1 MRYRLVMIVLAQAA
15 LVAGLALALR
25 LGVMPLGVRGEWEWP
40 RVPVGPMPIDL
51 ALAAAG
57 LAAYAGFV
65 ALGFRALSGRTSRRR
80 EAAWLAGLLGGA
92 VAIQATLMSGAPLG
106 YGLTKWVTLHNPG
119 SNGYYTVAKAQI
131 DDPWRFL
138 AEYPDWIRR
147 QDALHVGT
155 HPPGLFLA
163 SHAALRAMESR
174 PKLARFVVD
183 HLPWSVAEGFRQ
195 VVGALPVADRAAL
208 ALTGALVLLACAATV
223 VPLYLLARS
232 SLSAPEAW
240 VAASLWPLVP
250 SAILFQPTA
259 DTAFPLLST
268 SALALAAH
276 AGRSGPRR
284 GYLLAAGAG
293 LVLALGMAFTLAFL
307 PVGLVVAILLA
318 GARAR
323 TCVAGRSR
331 SSRRASGSSSRPS
344 RPGGSRGRTRSS
356 SGGGTGATTRGSTRS
371 IARSYSAWVVA
382 NPIEMT
388 LALGLAASAWALIGL
403 LAPRRAPRAAWAA
416 LAVLLVLN
424 FSGRNL
430 SEVARLW
437 LPFMP
442 PLLTATG
449 PGLARLGGG
458 RRPSPRVCFEART
471 LGSLIFWGPPG
482 TGKTTVARLLGG
494 CHRARVRADFRG
506 VLRRRRS
513 EEGVRRSARAPRDRQ
528 GHALVRR

>member
-1 MRYRLVMIVLAQAA
+1 MRYRPVMIIVLQAA
-15 LVAGLALALR
+15 LVAIMALALR

-40 RVPVGPMPIDL
+40 RVPAGPMAIDL

-57 LAAYAGFV
+57 LAAYAGAV
-65 ALGFRALSGRTSRRR
+65 ALGLRALSGRTTRRR
-80 EAAWLAGLLGGA
+80 EACWLAGLLGGA

-106 YGLTKWVTLHNPG
+106 YGLTKWVTLHDPG
-119 SNGYYTVAKAQI
+119 SNGYYTVAKSQI

-138 AEYPDWIRR
+138 AGYPDWIRR
-147 QDALHVGT
+147 QDELHVGT
-155 HPPGLFLA
+155 HPPGLFVA

-183 HLPWSVAEGFRQ
+183 HLPWSVEEGFRQ

-208 ALTGALVLLACAATV
+208 ALTGGLVLLACAATV

-232 SLSAPEAW
+232 SLTAPEAW

-268 SALALAAH
+268 TALALAAH
-276 AGRSGPRR
+276 AARSGPRWR
-284 GYLLAAGAG
+284 YLLAAGAG

-307 PVGLVVAILLA
+307 PVGLVAAILMA
-318 GARAR
+318 GARVPDWRRGALSIVATGVGFLAATLLAWGVTGANPFVVWWWNGQNHARFYEEYAR
-323 TCVAGRSR
+323 TY
-331 SSRRASGSSSRPS
+331 
-344 RPGGSRGRTRSS
+344 
-356 SGGGTGATTRGSTRS
+356 STW
-371 IARSYSAWVVA
+371 IVA

-388 LALGLAASAWALIGL
+388 LALGLTASAWALIGL
-403 LAPRRAPRAAWAA
+403 LSPQRAPRTAWAA

-437 LPFMP
+437 LPLMP

-449 PGLARLGGG
+449 LGLVRLGGG
-458 RRPSPRVCFEART
+458 PKT
-471 LGSLIFWGPPG
+471 LAASVVLQGAQTLILQAAIQVVYP
-482 TGKTTVARLLGG
+482 A
-494 CHRARVRADFRG
+494 
-506 VLRRRRS
+506 
-513 EEGVRRSARAPRDRQ
+513 
-528 GHALVRR
+528 

>member
-1 MRYRLVMIVLAQAA
+1 MIRPSRRPPRNLLASIFRAPRPSSGAPTAVKIGPMRYRLVMMILAQAA

-51 ALAAAG
+51 ALATAG
-57 LAAYAGFV
+57 LAAYASFV
-65 ALGFRALSGRTSRRR
+65 ALGFRALSGRTSRRL
-80 EAAWLAGLLGGA
+80 EAACLTGLLGGA

-138 AEYPDWIRR
+138 AGYPDWIRR

-195 VVGALPVADRAAL
+195 VVGGLPLADRAAL
-208 ALTGALVLLACAATV
+208 ALTGGLVLLACAGTV

-284 GYLLAAGAG
+284 GYLLAAVAG

-307 PVGLVVAILLA
+307 PVGLVAAILLA
-318 GARAR
+318 GARGPALR
-323 TCVAGRSR
+323 RGALSIVATGVGFLG
-331 SSRRASGSSSRPS
+331 A
-344 RPGGSRGRTRSS
+344 TLAAWAV
-356 SGGGTGATTRGSTRS
+356 TGANPFVVWWWNGRNHARFYEEY
-371 IARSYSAWVVA
+371 ARSYASWVVA

-458 RRPSPRVCFEART
+458 PKT
-471 LGSLIFWGPPG
+471 LAASVMLQGAQTLI
-482 TGKTTVARLLGG
+482 LQ
-494 CHRARVRADFRG
+494 
-506 VLRRRRS
+506 
-513 EEGVRRSARAPRDRQ
+513 SAIQVVYPT
-528 GHALVRR
+528 

>member
-1 MRYRLVMIVLAQAA
+1 
-15 LVAGLALALR
+15 
-25 LGVMPLGVRGEWEWP
+25 
-40 RVPVGPMPIDL
+40 
-51 ALAAAG
+51 
-57 LAAYAGFV
+57 
-65 ALGFRALSGRTSRRR
+65 
-80 EAAWLAGLLGGA
+80 
-92 VAIQATLMSGAPLG
+92 
-106 YGLTKWVTLHNPG
+106 
-119 SNGYYTVAKAQI
+119 
-131 DDPWRFL
+131 
-138 AEYPDWIRR
+138 
-147 QDALHVGT
+147 
-155 HPPGLFLA
+155 LFLA
-163 SHAALRAMESR
+163 SHAALRAMESHPR
-174 PKLARFVVD
+174 SARFVVD

-195 VVGALPVADRAAL
+195 VVGGLPVADRAAL
-208 ALTGALVLLACAATV
+208 ALTGGLVLLACAATV

-284 GYLLAAGAG
+284 GYLLATGAG

-318 GARAR
+318 GARGPVLR
-323 TCVAGRSR
+323 RGVLSIVATGVGFLV
-331 SSRRASGSSSRPS
+331 A
-344 RPGGSRGRTRSS
+344 TLAAWVV
-356 SGGGTGATTRGSTRS
+356 TGANPFVVWWWNGRNHSRFYEEY
-371 IARSYSAWVVA
+371 ARSYSTWILA

-388 LALGLAASAWALIGL
+388 LALGLTASAWALIGL

-437 LPFMP
+437 LPLMP

-449 PGLARLGGG
+449 LGLVRLGGG
-458 RRPSPRVCFEART
+458 PKT
-471 LGSLIFWGPPG
+471 LAASVVLQGAQTLILQAAIQVVYP
-482 TGKTTVARLLGG
+482 A
-494 CHRARVRADFRG
+494 
-506 VLRRRRS
+506 
-513 EEGVRRSARAPRDRQ
+513 
-528 GHALVRR
+528 